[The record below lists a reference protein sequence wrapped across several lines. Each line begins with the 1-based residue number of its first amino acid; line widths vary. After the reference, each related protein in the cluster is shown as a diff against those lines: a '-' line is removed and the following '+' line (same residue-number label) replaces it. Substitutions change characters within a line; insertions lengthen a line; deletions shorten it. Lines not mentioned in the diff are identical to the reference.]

1 MQSNAPSMLSVDQF
15 DAPSPVR
22 VARDGA
28 LAIDVLRRDLF
39 PGELTGPHYFATVYR
54 LRRDSATFGFVPG
67 FDANTAERYWQHYR
81 ATRQAAPAAA
91 VLPELLASLLAAQAG
106 KQPICGGLAAIA
118 AELQGDAAAPAVQG
132 VRALMPGW
140 LDTLPTTG
148 YPAFDRRACPASL

>member
-1 MQSNAPSMLSVDQF
+1 M
-15 DAPSPVR
+15 
-22 VARDGA
+22 
-28 LAIDVLRRDLF
+28 
-39 PGELTGPHYFATVYR
+39 TGPHYFATVYR